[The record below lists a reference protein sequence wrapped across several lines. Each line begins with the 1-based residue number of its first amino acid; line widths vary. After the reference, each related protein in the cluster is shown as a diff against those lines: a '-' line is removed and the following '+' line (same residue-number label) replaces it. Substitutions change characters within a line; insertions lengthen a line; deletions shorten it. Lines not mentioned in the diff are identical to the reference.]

1 MSEKSV
7 DFENALPGDTVKSDE
22 DWIISIGFLIHDC
35 ARLRRIVLDEKYKP
49 LNITRSQAWLMAYL
63 SRSEGVPQSTLADQ
77 MGLGKVALGGLIDRL
92 EANKLIE
99 RRSDPSDRR
108 VNNIFLTP
116 KGRAVVGRVRK
127 LTLEANED
135 ILEGISLEQ
144 VKQSY
149 AVLSQLKHN
158 LQEIKKAYEK

>member
-1 MSEKSV
+1 MKKKSLN
-7 DFENALPGDTVKSDE
+7 FENALPGDDVKSDE
-22 DWIISIGFLIHDC
+22 DWVISIGFLIHDC

-49 LNITRSQAWLMAYL
+49 LNITRSQAWLLAYL
-63 SRSEGVPQSTLADQ
+63 SRSEGVPQSALAEL

-116 KGRAVVGRVRK
+116 KGRTVVGKMRQ

-135 ILEGISLEQ
+135 ILKDISLED
-144 VKQSY
+144 VKHNY
-149 AVLSQLKHN
+149 RMLSQLKHN
-158 LQEIKKAYEK
+158 LQNIKKSLQR